1 MYYENEKMIVDRNTA
16 GNSYIIDVESGF
28 KAEFNI
34 IRGIAYCWP
43 DGITEKDIE
52 RAKADNLDVSRIE
65 YPFVGHE
72 CKEVK
77 DICKRIEDFL
87 KSSKHFARKVEKVRF
102 NFI

>member
-1 MYYENEKMIVDRNTA
+1 MYYENEKMIVDKNTA

-43 DGITEKDIE
+43 DSVTDRDVQ
-52 RAKADNLDVSRIE
+52 RAMVDNLDISRIE

-87 KSSKHFARKVEKVRF
+87 KSSKCSTGKVEKVFF

>member
-1 MYYENEKMIVDRNTA
+1 MYYEDENIIVDKNTA

-34 IRGIAYCWP
+34 LRGTAYCWP
-43 DGITEKDIE
+43 DSITENDIA
-52 RAKADNLDVSRIE
+52 RAKEDNLDISRIE

-77 DICKRIEDFL
+77 DICKKIADFL
-87 KSSKHFARKVEKVRF
+87 KSSKYSARKVKKVRI